1 MNMNWNTRTH
11 IQKAQNTH
19 CESQNTVF
27 QSILLLILF
36 FAIFFFN
43 VKIMKL
49 TLFKDACM
57 TRTTVTVGPL

>member
-1 MNMNWNTRTH
+1 MNEFEHSHTHPRGTKHTLLSLETQYSKHFTFNTFLA
-11 IQKAQNTH
+11 KKK
-19 CESQNTVF
+19 F
-27 QSILLLILF
+27 Y
-36 FAIFFFN
+36 